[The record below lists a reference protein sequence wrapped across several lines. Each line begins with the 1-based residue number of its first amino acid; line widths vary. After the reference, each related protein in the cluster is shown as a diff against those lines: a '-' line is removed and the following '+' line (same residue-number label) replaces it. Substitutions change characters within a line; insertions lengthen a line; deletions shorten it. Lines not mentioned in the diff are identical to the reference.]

1 MNNTELEKNRSP
13 IGPNWPRSMKDKE
26 TPEQFAERCEKATDS
41 YMVNLLRDIF
51 KNADAKAFPEFPKD
65 TEKIHV
71 EIPEHPRWR
80 KISRKLFGMED

>member
-1 MNNTELEKNRSP
+1 MNNAELEKNRSSIDFP
-13 IGPNWPRSMKDKE
+13 IMKDKE
-26 TPEQFAERCEKATDS
+26 TPEQFVERWEKASDS

-51 KNADAKAFPEFPKD
+51 KNAPEFPKD